1 MEFEHVNSLSEIQN
15 ELKKV
20 FKIVKIKRSIL
31 PFFLEKKTQT
41 IITNTDLVDIQKHG
55 INLSNPKNK
64 DFHLQRPCKN

>member
-1 MEFEHVNSLSEIQN
+1 LFVKKETNQTPTLLLDDLFAKLDFE
-15 ELKKV
+15 
-20 FKIVKIKRSIL
+20 RSDAVL
-31 PFFLEKKTQT
+31 ALLEKKAQT